1 MKRVETTIR
10 NIECTFEFKCD
21 KQWDDLETLVATN
34 IKFCQQCQ
42 KDVYLCK
49 TQEELD
55 HARSL
60 GRCISIERVE
70 IRMFTTGIPYRVK
83 DTEVEELLKEAD
95 ALYASRKKRTNPS
108 EFDLQ
113 TKELTKYY
121 LQNLTKPQQ

>member
-1 MKRVETTIR
+1 MKKVETTLR

-21 KQWDDLETLVATN
+21 KQWDDLETQIASN
-34 IKFCQQCQ
+34 IKFCTQCK

-83 DTEVEELLKEAD
+83 DTKVAQLVEDTEVAELIKEAD
-95 ALYASRKKRTNPS
+95 ALYASRKKRANPS
-108 EFDLQ
+108 EFDL
-113 TKELTKYY
+113 
-121 LQNLTKPQQ
+121 

>member
-1 MKRVETTIR
+1 MKRVETTVR

-21 KQWDDLETLVATN
+21 KQWDDLETQVASN
-34 IKFCQQCQ
+34 INFCQKCQ

-70 IRMFTTGIPYRVK
+70 VRMYTTGVPAPL
-83 DTEVEELLKEAD
+83 TNPSVERLLKEAD
-95 ALYASRKKRTNPS
+95 ELYASRRKRTHPN
-108 EFDLQ
+108 EF
-113 TKELTKYY
+113 E
-121 LQNLTKPQQ
+121 

>member
-1 MKRVETTIR
+1 MKRVESTLR

-21 KQWDDLETLVATN
+21 KQWDDLETLVASN
-34 IKFCQQCQ
+34 IKFCQQCR

-70 IRMFTTGIPYRVK
+70 VRMFTTGVPTPLSNSSV
-83 DTEVEELLKEAD
+83 ELLLEEAD
-95 ALYASRKKRTNPS
+95 ALYASRKKLAHLN
-108 EFDLQ
+108 EFD
-113 TKELTKYY
+113 
-121 LQNLTKPQQ
+121 

>member
-1 MKRVETTIR
+1 MKKVETTLR

-21 KQWDDLETLVATN
+21 KQWDDLETQDASN
-34 IKFCQQCQ
+34 IKFCKQCQ

-70 IRMFTTGIPYRVK
+70 IRMFTTGVPAPLTNPSI
-83 DTEVEELLKEAD
+83 EQLLKEAD
-95 ALYASRKKRTNPS
+95 ALYASRKKRAKPN
-108 EFDLQ
+108 EF
-113 TKELTKYY
+113 
-121 LQNLTKPQQ
+121 NG

>member
-1 MKRVETTIR
+1 MKRVETTMR

-60 GRCISIERVE
+60 GRCISIKRVE
-70 IRMFTTGIPYRVK
+70 VRMFTTGVPAPLSNSS
-83 DTEVEELLKEAD
+83 VERLLKEAD
-95 ALYASRKKRTNPS
+95 ALYASRKKLANPN
-108 EFDLQ
+108 EFD
-113 TKELTKYY
+113 
-121 LQNLTKPQQ
+121 

>member
-1 MKRVETTIR
+1 MKKVETTLR

-21 KQWDDLETLVATN
+21 KQWDDLETQDASN
-34 IKFCQQCQ
+34 IKFCKQCQ

-70 IRMFTTGIPYRVK
+70 IRMFTTGVPVPLTNPSIER
-83 DTEVEELLKEAD
+83 LLKEAD
-95 ALYASRKKRTNPS
+95 SLYASRKNRAKPN
-108 EFDLQ
+108 EFDEQ
-113 TKELTKYY
+113 SYSKGADHNCFWTG
-121 LQNLTKPQQ
+121 

>member
-1 MKRVETTIR
+1 MKRVETTVR

-21 KQWDDLETLVATN
+21 KQWDDLETQLASN

-55 HARSL
+55 HSRSL

-70 IRMFTTGIPYRVK
+70 VRMFTTGVPAPQ
-83 DTEVEELLKEAD
+83 TNPSVERLLKEAD
-95 ALYASRKKRTNPS
+95 ALYASRRKRANPN
-108 EFDLQ
+108 EFDG
-113 TKELTKYY
+113 
-121 LQNLTKPQQ
+121 

>member
-1 MKRVETTIR
+1 MKKVETTIR

-21 KQWDDLETLVATN
+21 KQWDDLETQLASN

-49 TQEELD
+49 TKQELD

-70 IRMFTTGIPYRVK
+70 VRMFTTGVPAPLSNSS
-83 DTEVEELLKEAD
+83 VERLLKEAD
-95 ALYASRKKRTNPS
+95 ALYASRKKRANPN
-108 EFDLQ
+108 EFDGQSSEITLIN
-113 TKELTKYY
+113 KRK
-121 LQNLTKPQQ
+121 